1 VAIKRYKPTTP
12 GRRFMTSVDYSAIL
26 TTDKPYKGLVIG
38 KKRISGRD
46 NSGRISVRRRG
57 GGHKRKYRII
67 DFKRDKIGIPAKV
80 VSIEYDPNRT
90 AFISLVVY
98 RDGEKRYI
106 LYPEGLKVGDE
117 IEQGPDVEIK
127 VGNALPIGR
136 IPVGM
141 NIHNIEI
148 HRGRGG
154 QLVRSAGLSAK
165 IMGREGDYTLVKLPS
180 GEIRKIHNECYA
192 TIGVVGNAD
201 WINVMIGKAGRNRW
215 FGRKPKVRGMAMN
228 PCDHPHGGGEGR
240 SKGGNHPQSPTG
252 VLAKGYKTRKKRKYS
267 DSMIIRR
274 RK

>member
-1 VAIKRYKPTTP
+1 MAIKRYKPTTP

-215 FGRKPKVRGMAMN
+215 LGRRPKVRGIAMN

-252 VLAKGYKTRKKRKYS
+252 VLAKGYKTRRKRKYS
-267 DSMIIRR
+267 DSMIVRR

>member
-215 FGRKPKVRGMAMN
+215 LGRRPKVRGIAMN

-252 VLAKGYKTRKKRKYS
+252 VLAKGYKTRRKRKYS
-267 DSMIIRR
+267 DSMIVRR

>member
-1 VAIKRYKPTTP
+1 
-12 GRRFMTSVDYSAIL
+12 MTSVDYSAIL

-215 FGRKPKVRGMAMN
+215 LGRRPKVRGIAMN

-240 SKGGNHPQSPTG
+240 SKGRNHPQSPTG
-252 VLAKGYKTRKKRKYS
+252 VLAKGYKTRRKRKYS
-267 DSMIIRR
+267 DSMIVRR

>member
-1 VAIKRYKPTTP
+1 MAIKRYKPTTP

-215 FGRKPKVRGMAMN
+215 LGRRPKVRGIAMN

-240 SKGGNHPQSPTG
+240 SKGRNHPQSPTG
-252 VLAKGYKTRKKRKYS
+252 VLAKGYKTRRKRKYS
-267 DSMIIRR
+267 DSMIVRR